1 MKITSTIFT
10 ILLIGFNVYA
20 QKLNFHI
27 KDMGDT
33 TVHLVKY
40 VGSKLYY
47 ADTSE
52 IKNGKVSFDGSKQD
66 AGILAVLLPDQT
78 YFEFIYNNEDVTIET
93 KGPDYIENMIVKVSD
108 ENKIFLDYIQYMRSQ
123 RVKGNALQEEISH
136 LDENQAAERKALQ
149 SQIESIGKEVVA
161 YQNNLVE
168 KNPNTLVAKIVKM
181 STDIQIPETP
191 EGKSEREFRYEYF
204 RDHFFDNIDLRDD
217 RLVNT
222 PVLQNKLEYFYSQ
235 NMLLQ
240 VPDTIIKYVFRVID
254 QIPEES
260 LMYRFFVSN
269 VTSHFEKSKIMGMD
283 KVPTHMLHRYYCAKN
298 ERGEYKGYWMD
309 DERLDEICETT
320 EKRIHLM
327 VGETPPNI
335 ILPDSTNNKWYNLHD
350 LDAEYTILYFWD
362 PGCGHCKKVTPQL
375 GELYDKKFKER
386 NIEIFSVGKAT
397 GDDFEAWK
405 KFIRENNLNF
415 INVGVTRQ
423 LYEKAKANPLQTL
436 QENKTTLESINYQ
449 DTYDIYSTPRVFIL
463 DKDKKIIA
471 KSLTIAQIELMLDE
485 LQEGYKDAE
494 KLFNIEDDQEEI
506 H

>member
-1 MKITSTIFT
+1 MYKNMKITSTIFT

-181 STDIQIPETP
+181 STEI
-191 EGKSEREFRYEYF
+191 GRASCRER
-204 RDHFFDNIDLRDD
+204 
-217 RLVNT
+217 V
-222 PVLQNKLEYFYSQ
+222 
-235 NMLLQ
+235 
-240 VPDTIIKYVFRVID
+240 
-254 QIPEES
+254 
-260 LMYRFFVSN
+260 
-269 VTSHFEKSKIMGMD
+269 
-283 KVPTHMLHRYYCAKN
+283 
-298 ERGEYKGYWMD
+298 
-309 DERLDEICETT
+309 
-320 EKRIHLM
+320 
-327 VGETPPNI
+327 
-335 ILPDSTNNKWYNLHD
+335 
-350 LDAEYTILYFWD
+350 
-362 PGCGHCKKVTPQL
+362 
-375 GELYDKKFKER
+375 
-386 NIEIFSVGKAT
+386 
-397 GDDFEAWK
+397 
-405 KFIRENNLNF
+405 
-415 INVGVTRQ
+415 
-423 LYEKAKANPLQTL
+423 
-436 QENKTTLESINYQ
+436 
-449 DTYDIYSTPRVFIL
+449 
-463 DKDKKIIA
+463 
-471 KSLTIAQIELMLDE
+471 
-485 LQEGYKDAE
+485 
-494 KLFNIEDDQEEI
+494 
-506 H
+506 